1 MLKLM
6 VQMHQ
11 AQVSTSEAV
20 DLDAISNYFRSD
32 FIPSLKSWHTM
43 PSEIY
48 SRIDWAIR
56 SDVNRIRVLARK
68 YFGFLALD
76 PRDSHRLPDFTQ

>member
-1 MLKLM
+1 MI
-6 VQMHQ
+6 QMHQ
-11 AQVSTSEAV
+11 AQFSTSEAV
-20 DLDAISNYFRSD
+20 DLDAISNYGRSD
-32 FIPSLKSWHTM
+32 FTPSLKSWHTM

-56 SDVNRIRVLARK
+56 SDVNGIRVLARK